1 MRQFEVVSAYRDRG
15 LSLPRRATAG
25 SAGYDLASAEDVVV
39 PPRSVALIPTGLKVT
54 MPDGEFLAIYI
65 RSSLAVRRG
74 LMPVNGTGVI
84 DRDYYNSPDTEGHIL
99 IAVYNRTDAAVT
111 IARGER
117 VAQGVFH
124 EYRCTDD
131 DMPASVDRQGG
142 FGSTG
147 RS

>member
-1 MRQFEVVSAYRDRG
+1 MRRFEVVSAYRDRG
-15 LSLPRRATAG
+15 IPLPRRATTG

-39 PPRSVALIPTGLKVT
+39 PPRSVALIPTGLKVI
-54 MPDGEFLAIYI
+54 MPDDEFLAVYI

-99 IAVYNRTDAAVT
+99 IAVYNRTDASVT
-111 IARGER
+111 VAQGER
-117 VAQGVFH
+117 VAQGIFH
-124 EYRCTDD
+124 EYRRTDD
-131 DMPASVDRQGG
+131 DAPGSAERRGG

-147 RS
+147 SS